1 MTCKMTLNGL
11 HIENNL
17 PFRIESSRILANFKL
32 SQSFVLLEL
41 TKTTT
46 HRFSTTAK
54 ELMLAKYDV
63 WFLFLMELER
73 IMIMTSTPENT
84 KRIFDYIFDKYVDFL
99 RDDEKTFI
107 EFLKTRETPLPHD
120 IKKLVKILALAKQR
134 VYINLIKKNKVFDLQ
149 FVDVWLEVHR
159 YLLES
164 ILEKV
169 METKYEQTNYFREI
183 GEHLANIMHHTLY
196 EVYEIDLIFDK
207 SVPYIVLNYDNVV
220 ENVYKA
226 LGINILA
233 KRLEIYL
240 RKIKELGYEIDRVHL
255 KLYDQTDLI
264 LLKETEDLIAK
275 HDLKLIKG

>member
-1 MTCKMTLNGL
+1 MIYESTLNGL

-63 WFLFLMELER
+63 WFLFLVELER
-73 IMIMTSTPENT
+73 IVVMTATPENT
-84 KRIFDYIFDKYVDFL
+84 KRIFDYILNKYNEFL
-99 RDDEKTFI
+99 REDEITFI
-107 EFLKTRETPLPHD
+107 NFLKTRETPLPHD

-134 VYINLIKKNKVFDLQ
+134 IYVNLIKKNEVFDQQ
-149 FVDVWLEVHR
+149 FVDVWFKVHK

-164 ILEKV
+164 ILDKI
-169 METKYEQTNYFREI
+169 METKYDQINYFREI
-183 GEHLANIMHHTLY
+183 GEHLANVMHHTLY
-196 EVYEIDLIFDK
+196 EVYEIDLVFDK
-207 SVPYIVLNYDNVV
+207 TVPYIVLNCDNVV
-220 ENVYKA
+220 KNIYDA
-226 LGINILA
+226 LNINIIA

-240 RKIKELGYEIDRVHL
+240 QEIKKLNYKIDSVHL
-255 KLYDQTDLI
+255 KLYDQSDLD
-264 LLKETEDLIAK
+264 LLKETENLVAK
-275 HDLKLIKG
+275 HNLKLIKG